1 MQRGGG
7 AAVDG
12 GDPPVL
18 VDAEN
23 VARLGA
29 QVGAGEV
36 DVARGIDA
44 EAGHGSGTEA
54 LRRHTR
60 LGWRIDDDFLAA
72 VGPDAQALETT
83 EEVYAVLGVD
93 GDAPADEGGR
103 EAGRAEFAIG
113 GNDVGVSG
121 GIKHVDAA
129 TAIDGD
135 ARGRRD
141 VGAGGRL

>member
-7 AAVDG
+7 AAVYG
-12 GDPPVL
+12 GEPAVL

-23 VARLGA
+23 IVRLGA

-36 DVARGIDA
+36 DVARRIDA
-44 EAGHGSGTEA
+44 EGGHGSGTEA

-60 LGWRIDDDFLAA
+60 LGRQIDDDFLAA

-83 EEVYAVLGVD
+83 EEGYAVLGVD
-93 GDAPADEGGR
+93 GDAPAAEGGR
-103 EAGRAEFAIG
+103 EAGGAELAVG

-121 GIKHVDAA
+121 GIEHVDAA
-129 TAIDGD
+129 TAIGGD
-135 ARGRRD
+135 ARGN
-141 VGAGGRL
+141 GQIGPGGGL